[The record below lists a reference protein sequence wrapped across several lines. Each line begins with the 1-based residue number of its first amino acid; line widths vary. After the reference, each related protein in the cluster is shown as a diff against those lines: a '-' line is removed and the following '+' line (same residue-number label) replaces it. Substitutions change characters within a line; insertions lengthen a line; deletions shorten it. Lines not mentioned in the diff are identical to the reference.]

1 MKIQENISLKPF
13 TTFGID
19 KKAKFFTTVE
29 TLDELKVALLAAK
42 EKQLP
47 VFILGGGSNILL
59 TRDIEGLVI
68 KLEIKGIHLVKE
80 EGDQL
85 WVEVGAGEMWHELV
99 LHSIAQDWAGLE
111 NLSLIPGTV
120 GASPMQ
126 NIGAYGVEIKD
137 VFDSLQAMHR
147 ETLEMQSFDA
157 EACQFGYRESVF
169 KQTFKDQ
176 FVITSVTFRL
186 SKTPN
191 FHLEYGAIREVLA
204 ANDIDQP
211 SIRSISDAVIQI
223 RQSKLP
229 DPKEIGNA
237 GSFFKNPTIPNAQ
250 FDALKASYPSIPG
263 YPSAEGVKV
272 AAGWLIE
279 QTGWKGKRIGEVGV
293 HAKQALVLVN
303 YGGGTGEE
311 IKKLSEQIQ
320 ASVYD
325 KFGVQLQA
333 EVNFI

>member
-29 TLDELKVALLAAK
+29 TLDELKAALLAAK

-59 TRDIEGLVI
+59 TRDIDGLVI
-68 KLEIKGIHLVKE
+68 KLEIKGINLVKE
-80 EGDQL
+80 DGDEL

-147 ETLEMQSFDA
+147 ETLEMQTFDA
-157 EACQFGYRESVF
+157 EACLFGYRESVF
-169 KQTFKDQ
+169 KQNFKDQ

-204 ANDIDQP
+204 ANGIDQP
-211 SIRSISDAVIQI
+211 SIRAISDAVIQI

-237 GSFFKNPTIPNAQ
+237 GSFFKNPTIPSSQ
-250 FDALKASYPSIPG
+250 FDALKSSYPSIPG

>member
-68 KLEIKGIHLVKE
+68 KLEIKGINLVKE

-137 VFDSLQAMHR
+137 LFASLQAMHR

-169 KQTFKDQ
+169 KQAFKDQ
-176 FVITSVTFRL
+176 YVITSVTFRL

-211 SIRSISDAVIQI
+211 SIRAISNAVIQI

-237 GSFFKNPTIPNAQ
+237 GSFFKNPTIPTIQ

>member
-19 KKAKFFTTVE
+19 KKAKLFTTVE
-29 TLDELKVALLAAK
+29 TLDELKAALLAAK

-59 TRDIEGLVI
+59 TRDIDGLVI
-68 KLEIKGIHLVKE
+68 KLEIKGINLVKE
-80 EGDQL
+80 DGDQL

-147 ETLEMQSFDA
+147 ETLEMQSFNA

-204 ANDIDQP
+204 ANGIDQP
-211 SIRSISDAVIQI
+211 SIRAISDAVIQI